1 MSDFVVV
8 STAVTDDI
16 KLANGKTIGRHLG
29 GAGIYALSGIRLWT
43 ESVVLV
49 TGVGE
54 EFERDYGGWFL
65 NNACKMDG
73 LFVKDK
79 HTAVSCVTYLED
91 GEREET
97 PLYGSEH
104 YLRLEATPEEF
115 ESFVKDAKGVYIFKD
130 TNAAY
135 WQKTLALKKKYGF
148 CLEWEINASAATR
161 ENCEMVQKIAS
172 QCDIFSL
179 NKREAFA
186 LLDVDQLD
194 QAIEILSKWPV
205 PAIYLRVGRDGAIVI
220 SNNQVLQIP
229 SVRGITAVDPTGAGN
244 SSTSGFLYGW
254 CRNESPTLC
263 GIRGSVSAAHC
274 ITQYGPPSFTEE
286 LSHRAAAEAAAMQ
299 QEV

>member
-115 ESFVKDAKGVYIFKD
+115 EPFVKDAKAVYYFQRYHAGV
-130 TNAAY
+130 
-135 WQKTLALKKKYGF
+135 LA
-148 CLEWEINASAATR
+148 
-161 ENCEMVQKIAS
+161 ENTCFEEKIW
-172 QCDIFSL
+172 FL
-179 NKREAFA
+179 PGMG
-186 LLDVDQLD
+186 DQ
-194 QAIEILSKWPV
+194 
-205 PAIYLRVGRDGAIVI
+205 RVRCH
-220 SNNQVLQIP
+220 
-229 SVRGITAVDPTGAGN
+229 RGK
-244 SSTSGFLYGW
+244 L
-254 CRNESPTLC
+254 
-263 GIRGSVSAAHC
+263 
-274 ITQYGPPSFTEE
+274 
-286 LSHRAAAEAAAMQ
+286 
-299 QEV
+299 

>member
-1 MSDFVVV
+1 
-8 STAVTDDI
+8 
-16 KLANGKTIGRHLG
+16 
-29 GAGIYALSGIRLWT
+29 
-43 ESVVLV
+43 
-49 TGVGE
+49 
-54 EFERDYGGWFL
+54 
-65 NNACKMDG
+65 MDG

-115 ESFVKDAKGVYIFKD
+115 EPFVKDAKGVYIFKD

-148 CLEWEINASAATR
+148 CLEWEINASAATG

-194 QAIEILSKWPV
+194 QAIEILSKWPGSSDL
-205 PAIYLRVGRDGAIVI
+205 PSCWTGR
-220 SNNQVLQIP
+220 SNRDFQQSGSAN
-229 SVRGITAVDPTGAGN
+229 SERAGN
-244 SSTSGFLYGW
+244 HRSRSDRRREQLDKRFSIW
-254 CRNESPTLC
+254 M
-263 GIRGSVSAAHC
+263 VSK
-274 ITQYGPPSFTEE
+274 
-286 LSHRAAAEAAAMQ
+286 
-299 QEV
+299 